1 MTNFKKK
8 FTTEHEHINIQ
19 YISSVHFIF
28 LFSLDSFLSFHES
41 FLIISYQLKDAWIRQ
56 NFFDLVI
63 KTLRFRFKNIANG
76 IQRGQRFFL
85 EYLGRR
91 VVRSQICIF
100 TKTEESFQ
108 KFHRQRMQLC
118 GWKCMLIIAPT
129 CVKTNCD
136 FTDYELTILEH
147 CEQKNKNALKM
158 IQASWTR

>member
-1 MTNFKKK
+1 MTNLKKK
-8 FTTEHEHINIQ
+8 FTTEHEHINI
-19 YISSVHFIF
+19 HFICTIYF
-28 LFSLDSFLSFHES
+28 PFLSGFFS
-41 FLIISYQLKDAWIRQ
+41 FFPRIFSYHFLSIKRDAWIRQ

-147 CEQKNKNALKM
+147 CEQKDKNALKM